1 MPERIQHNVILQP
14 FTNEAA
20 LIDWLTAFEG
30 TPMSSSPVLQQM
42 VDTLGSPENYRCLIQ
57 SILANDEWISDIAYR
72 SVIKGQGF
80 LKLVVTTTSAMTL
93 RLHVYVPC
101 ATFDSGYHNHRWDFA
116 SKVLYGT
123 LTQHFATATSRED
136 DSGNAI
142 QSSVLLFSR
151 DGKDVSWEEAGMA
164 FVTRTKTLT
173 VYQGSSY
180 YLDHERI
187 HMIPNPEHVVHLDY
201 VGAVTMFI
209 HGPQVKLHGSTFW
222 PPGTKLPEDG
232 ELQTLEVEHVKQIF
246 CHLLNLF
253 ESGLQLIKF
262 VENCYYKH

>member
-1 MPERIQHNVILQP
+1 MGLQP
-14 FTNEAA
+14 FANEAA
-20 LIDWLTAFEG
+20 LTDWLTTFEA
-30 TPMSSSPVLQQM
+30 TPTSSCPVLQQA

-57 SILANDEWISDIAYR
+57 SILANGEWISDIAHR

-80 LKLVVTTTSAMTL
+80 LKLVITTTSAVTL
-93 RLHVYVPC
+93 RLHVYVPR

-123 LTQHFATATSRED
+123 VTQHFATATSQEDD

-151 DGKDVSWEEAGMA
+151 DGQKVLWEEAGMA
-164 FVTRTKTLT
+164 FVTRTETLT

-180 YLDHERI
+180 YLDHDRI
-187 HMIPNPEHVVHLDY
+187 HMIPNPEHVMHLKY
-201 VGAVTMFI
+201 IGAVTMFI
-209 HGPQVKLHGSTFW
+209 HGQQMKLQGSTFW
-222 PPGTKLPEDG
+222 PPGTKPPEDG

-246 CHLLNLF
+246 CHLLNLP
-253 ESGLQLIKF
+253 ESGVQLIQF
-262 VENCYYKH
+262 VENCYYKNWSNSKF